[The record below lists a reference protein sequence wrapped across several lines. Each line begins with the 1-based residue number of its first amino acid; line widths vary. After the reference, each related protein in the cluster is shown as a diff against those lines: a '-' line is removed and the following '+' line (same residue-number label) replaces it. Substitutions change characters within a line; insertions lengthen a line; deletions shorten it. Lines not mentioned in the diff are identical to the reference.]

1 LTGGRPLRLV
11 FYNRDDG
18 FADGKPLEATTD
30 LVVAALA
37 TALSARTAPALSAG
51 EAAALSDLPRFRSSA
66 APPVAPDRTL
76 GMSPKRSQSG
86 RWRGG

>member
-1 LTGGRPLRLV
+1 MT
-11 FYNRDDG
+11 G

-37 TALSARTAPALSAG
+37 PALSARTAPALPAG
-51 EAAALSDLPRFRSSA
+51 EAAALSDLARFRSSA

-76 GMSPKRSQSG
+76 GMSPMRS
-86 RWRGG
+86 